1 MFNCPLLCPPFKSER
16 CCVAKQLLAQPRFL
30 KDALQELFSLSSDLC
45 VQEQADMNQNDGERR
60 KETGREWRFVRKGVW
75 GRKNIAGIPDICR
88 VQQSWQSPLIQR
100 ASLSPLLTFTRH
112 PVTTLQSQAWKK
124 SKFAEMLVV
133 CFASWRGWSRWSE
146 CRKVETTKM
155 YFFPPPSP
163 IWIILSPAA
172 NGEKSQ
178 THLESNNAQHLV
190 QINLF
195 AFFVCSVAIKHS
207 CFVCLV
213 HPVWLVSCSGEQIKA
228 HSGSLL
234 SLIAARPF
242 I

>member
-1 MFNCPLLCPPFKSER
+1 MSSFKSER

-60 KETGREWRFVRKGVW
+60 KERRREWRFVRKGVW

-88 VQQSWQSPLIQR
+88 VQQSWRSPLIR
-100 ASLSPLLTFTRH
+100 FASLSPLLTFTRH
-112 PVTTLQSQAWKK
+112 PVTTLHSQAWKK
-124 SKFAEMLVV
+124 KQICRDACGLFCQLKRVESVERVPQ
-133 CFASWRGWSRWSE
+133 SWDN
-146 CRKVETTKM
+146 KNVFFF
-155 YFFPPPSP
+155 FFPPPSP

-172 NGEKSQ
+172 NGGKSQ

-213 HPVWLVSCSGEQIKA
+213 HPVW
-228 HSGSLL
+228 
-234 SLIAARPF
+234 
-242 I
+242 

>member
-1 MFNCPLLCPPFKSER
+1 MFNSPLLCPPFKSER

-124 SKFAEMLVV
+124 ANLQRCLWFVLPAEEGGVAG
-133 CFASWRGWSRWSE
+133 ASAAKLRQQK
-146 CRKVETTKM
+146 CI
-155 YFFPPPSP
+155 FFPPPSP

-172 NGEKSQ
+172 NGGKKSD
-178 THLESNNAQHLV
+178 T
-190 QINLF
+190 
-195 AFFVCSVAIKHS
+195 
-207 CFVCLV
+207 
-213 HPVWLVSCSGEQIKA
+213 SGKQ
-228 HSGSLL
+228 
-234 SLIAARPF
+234 
-242 I
+242 